1 MDLLQ
6 QARQQAH
13 YSAPATTLI
22 CLLTPN
28 LSKCGERLSQSGGQ
42 ALSKS
47 PRTGTATPYT
57 FPGVCGPSVVL
68 SAWSITHHS
77 HLYFLKSFLSF
88 PSPGLA
94 PL

>member
-13 YSAPATTLI
+13 YSAPTTTPI
-22 CLLTPN
+22 CPLTPN
-28 LSKCGERLSQSGGQ
+28 LSKCGEQLSQLGGQ
-42 ALSKS
+42 ALPKS

-77 HLYFLKSFLSF
+77 HLYSLKSFLPF
-88 PSPGLA
+88 PSPVLA